1 MANDFMF
8 INYVCMFMS
17 LYAYMMHVDK
27 QMEVDGW

>member
-8 INYVCMFMS
+8 INYMCMFMN

-27 QMEVDGW
+27 QMEVDG